1 MLLLLFRAKWY
12 TVSVTEEEVHRGL
25 LYMDNRDQKA
35 FFYRRRITDLEKNYQ
50 DKSAGKFIDKRV
62 RDTDSLLNL
71 FPDLTLFG
79 TEFSPSS
86 MWKQR
91 GFTFLFDYDISV
103 RDLLHHALSLQWENR
118 QHPVN
123 LAGIWVIFGN
133 LVQEDRR
140 LFLGWILWFPWLSS

>member
-1 MLLLLFRAKWY
+1 MVLFLLFRTKWY

-35 FFYRRRITDLEKNYQ
+35 FFYRRKITDLESNYQ

-79 TEFSPSS
+79 TEFSSSS
-86 MWKQR
+86 MEKQR
-91 GFTFLFDYDISV
+91 GFTFLFDYDIPV
-103 RDLLHHALSLQWENR
+103 RDILHHALILQ
-118 QHPVN
+118 
-123 LAGIWVIFGN
+123 
-133 LVQEDRR
+133 
-140 LFLGWILWFPWLSS
+140 

>member
-1 MLLLLFRAKWY
+1 MECSFLFSSLVLFLLFRAKWY

-35 FFYRRRITDLEKNYQ
+35 FFYRRKITDLEKYYQ

-86 MWKQR
+86 MGKQP
-91 GFTFLFDYDISV
+91 GFTFLFDYDISAT
-103 RDLLHHALSLQWENR
+103 DLLYHALILQ
-118 QHPVN
+118 
-123 LAGIWVIFGN
+123 
-133 LVQEDRR
+133 
-140 LFLGWILWFPWLSS
+140 